1 MRETVNIYEL
11 GLQDPETR
19 IQARRQLLQNMED
32 ALLRAIA
39 GDDNALKKALQ
50 ALDVRRR
57 ERDAFLQILKETEF
71 REGVGTAVDKVL
83 AELEALADAKMEEA
97 EEHAMEGLQA
107 AEERAMRDT
116 YSEEEE
122 DIGDEDLAEE
132 EDMYN
137 EEEEDMG
144 DEDIAE
150 EEVLEVLEEEGKEE
164 ALKDIFDRKLKTGAF
179 LEISS
184 DSD

>member
-11 GLQDPETR
+11 GLQDPEAR
-19 IQARRQLLQNMED
+19 VQARRQLLQMVGGVNMED
-32 ALLRAIA
+32 ALLKAIA
-39 GDDNALKKALQ
+39 GDDYDLKKALQ

-132 EDMYN
+132 E
-137 EEEEDMG
+137 
-144 DEDIAE
+144 
-150 EEVLEVLEEEGKEE
+150 VLEEEEKEE

>member
-1 MRETVNIYEL
+1 MLRGV
-11 GLQDPETR
+11 
-19 IQARRQLLQNMED
+19 NMED
-32 ALLRAIA
+32 ALLKAIA
-39 GDDNALKKALQ
+39 GDDYDLKKALQ

-122 DIGDEDLAEE
+122 DTGDEDLAEE

-137 EEEEDMG
+137 EEEEEEDIG

-150 EEVLEVLEEEGKEE
+150 EEVLEEEGKEE